1 MRNPDNMNT
10 NKYDCEYE
18 YDYEYE
24 RRLRDYVTMY
34 QRQM

>member
-1 MRNPDNMNT
+1 MCNPDNMNT